1 MNKEGFTLIEMLIVV
16 VIIGI
21 LAGTVAIRGRER
33 IERVRVE
40 TTRGQVQ
47 AIRTA
52 IKTFEL
58 EVGRLPKDLEE
69 LTSEEGSGPYLDE
82 EEVPR
87 DAWDRDFR
95 YTVKGKRI
103 RVCSR
108 GPDGEF
114 DTDDDI
120 FK

>member
-1 MNKEGFTLIEMLIVV
+1 MGREGFSLIEILIVV

-21 LAGTVAIRGRER
+21 LAGTVAIRGPER
-33 IERVRVE
+33 INR
-40 TTRGQVQ
+40 TKIIATRGQVQ

-58 EVGRLPKDLEE
+58 EVGRPPNALEE
-69 LTSEEGSGPYLDE
+69 LISEEGSGPYLDE
-82 EEVPR
+82 EEVPK
-87 DAWDRDFR
+87 DSWGRDFR
-95 YTVKGKRI
+95 YWVAGKRI
-103 RVCSR
+103 KLCSA

-120 FK
+120 FR